1 MLLTVKLRKLVSI
14 NTEYWELVLVEVGEA
29 GRDGGRTNG
38 RDEGGVGLCSC
49 QYAAQNRIWM
59 W

>member
-1 MLLTVKLRKLVSI
+1 LFLTVKLRKLVSI

-29 GRDGGRTNG
+29 GRERGRTNG

>member
-1 MLLTVKLRKLVSI
+1 MFRTVKLRKLVSI

-29 GRDGGRTNG
+29 GRERSRTNG
-38 RDEGGVGLCSC
+38 RDEGGVGLCSY